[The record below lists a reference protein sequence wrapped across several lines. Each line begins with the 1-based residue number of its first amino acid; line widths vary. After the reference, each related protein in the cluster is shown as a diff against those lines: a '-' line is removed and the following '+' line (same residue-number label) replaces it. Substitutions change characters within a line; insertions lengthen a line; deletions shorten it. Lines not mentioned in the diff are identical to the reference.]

1 MKTLLVFET
10 KQKQQWNENGAFD
23 RFSIGK
29 ANIKN
34 PHAAWIK
41 EVKGIQQYDSNPAT
55 QKTKKI
61 LFVFY
66 SEKRVEEHSR
76 TLI

>member
-10 KQKQQWNENGAFD
+10 KQKQQWSENGAFD

-34 PHAAWIK
+34 PTCSMN
-41 EVKGIQQYDSNPAT
+41 KGG
-55 QKTKKI
+55 
-61 LFVFY
+61 
-66 SEKRVEEHSR
+66 
-76 TLI
+76 